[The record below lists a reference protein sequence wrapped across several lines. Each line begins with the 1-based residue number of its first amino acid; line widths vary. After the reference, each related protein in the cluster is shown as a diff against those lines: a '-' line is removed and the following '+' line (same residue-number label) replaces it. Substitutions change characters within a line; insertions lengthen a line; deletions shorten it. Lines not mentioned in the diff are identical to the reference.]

1 MENVFQIIA
10 EKRDDEG
17 KGASRRL
24 RRAGRVPG
32 ILYGGEGEPVSI
44 SVDANRFAQQIQ
56 NEAFFSRV
64 LEVKIGN
71 QKERAIVRD
80 LQRHPARPVILHF
93 DLQRVVAGEEIT
105 MSVPLH
111 FINEETAPGVKL
123 GGGVVVHFMVDIEI
137 KCLPKDLPEAIEV
150 DLGQLR
156 LGESIHLSELK
167 LPAGVKLAEE
177 IEDEENDQPVVGI
190 ESPRAERAE
199 EESAEGAEGAEGE
212 EKSSE

>member
-71 QKERAIVRD
+71 RKESAIVRD

-111 FINEETAPGVKL
+111 FINEETAPGVKM

-150 DLGQLR
+150 DLGQLQ

-177 IEDEENDQPVVGI
+177 IEDEEDDQPVVGI
-190 ESPRAERAE
+190 EAPHAERAEE
-199 EESAEGAEGAEGE
+199 EESAEGAEGE
-212 EKSSE
+212 EENSD